1 MAFEV
6 KRATPSEQSK
16 PVGKVN
22 WPYWFGPGYT
32 EEQEEE
38 IDNDPTGE
46 QTGWTP
52 IKEE

>member
-1 MAFEV
+1 MTFEV
-6 KRATPSEQSK
+6 KRATPSEQPK

-32 EEQEEE
+32 EEQEAA